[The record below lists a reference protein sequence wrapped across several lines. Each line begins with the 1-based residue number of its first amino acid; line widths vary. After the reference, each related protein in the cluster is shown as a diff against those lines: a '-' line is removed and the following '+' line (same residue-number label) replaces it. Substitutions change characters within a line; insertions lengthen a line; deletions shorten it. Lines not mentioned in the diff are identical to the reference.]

1 MLNTIWSNEDVAVK
15 EELKEDVLSNPGSPF
30 QSSSLGNPP
39 SSPYKIAEY
48 HRLSPPECSQN
59 QQYFYTTDADNN
71 HLQTLVTLPPFPN
84 ISDSPTNQ
92 VSLDFPI
99 STISLSEMSSSPDSS
114 QVWVSANIDPVHD
127 QPIKSRKRSNS
138 GSSGSSANSCRASSG
153 QSRPKIRR
161 RQPLSQEEIERS
173 RDTGTQKF
181 NFQSKR
187 DSRTFAGISMF
198 HKSSINIV
206 LQDRSAILAIFQTFQ
221 FSSFPII
228 LNRNSI

>member
-173 RDTGTQKF
+173 RDTGNKSI
-181 NFQSKR
+181 SK
-187 DSRTFAGISMF
+187 
-198 HKSSINIV
+198 
-206 LQDRSAILAIFQTFQ
+206 
-221 FSSFPII
+221 
-228 LNRNSI
+228 